1 VSSLTFDSC
10 RFTVHSNDH
19 EPRHVH
25 GFLSETEIVIDLGN
39 DGNVRLSDRKDAI
52 RPADAKRADVRK
64 LLNKA
69 AEHFDE
75 LLKLWEKVHG
85 AVEETHEQT

>member
-1 VSSLTFDSC
+1 MSSLTFDSI

-25 GFLSETEIVIDLGN
+25 GFLSETEIVIELGI
-39 DGNVRLSDRKDAI
+39 DGDVRLSTRKDAV
-52 RPADAKRADVRK
+52 RPANAKRADVRK
-64 LLNKA
+64 LLTKA

-75 LLKLWEKVHG
+75 LIELWERVHG
-85 AVEETHEQT
+85 TVEKTRE

>member
-1 VSSLTFDSC
+1 VSSLTFDSF

-19 EPRHVH
+19 APPHVH
-25 GFLSETEIVIDLGN
+25 GFLRETEIVIELGI

-52 RPADAKRADVRK
+52 RPANAKRADVRK
-64 LLNKA
+64 LLEKA

-75 LLKLWEKVHG
+75 LKKLWERVHG
-85 AVEETHEQT
+85 TVKKTRG

>member
-25 GFLSETEIVIDLGN
+25 GFLSETEIVIELGI
-39 DGNVRLSDRKDAI
+39 DGSVMLSNRKDAV
-52 RPADAKRADVRK
+52 RPANAKRADIRK
-64 LLNKA
+64 LLTKA
-69 AEHFDE
+69 AEQFDE
-75 LLKLWEKVHG
+75 LIELWERVHG
-85 AVEETHEQT
+85 TVEKTHE

>member
-25 GFLSETEIVIDLGN
+25 GFHSDIEVVIDLGS
-39 DGNVRLSDRKDAI
+39 DGNVSLSNRKDAI
-52 RPADAKRADVRK
+52 RPADAKKADVKK
-64 LLNKA
+64 LLIKA

-85 AVEETHEQT
+85 AVKETHK